1 MPEIVIIV
9 SKAIIAIFVSLLL
22 NYMYVAGVSHLKKP
36 GDKEILKNLNIS
48 WQEKR
53 EEKRNK
59 KGVNWWKKKVF
70 YGIIR

>member
-1 MPEIVIIV
+1 MKIPEIVIIV

-48 WQEKR
+48 WQEK
-53 EEKRNK
+53 KRRK
-59 KGVNWWKKKVF
+59 KE
-70 YGIIR
+70 

>member
-48 WQEKR
+48 WQEK
-53 EEKRNK
+53 KRIK
-59 KGVNWWKKKVF
+59 KE
-70 YGIIR
+70 